1 MKKFLG
7 LTWEE
12 AIEEA
17 KEQGRSY
24 EVHEATDFEDAWL
37 EVSTEDGNGAAL
49 QFEDG
54 KVEYFEYLGWM

>member
-17 KEQGRSY
+17 KAQGRSY
-24 EVHEATDFEDAWL
+24 EVHKATDFEDAWI
-37 EVSTEDGNGAAL
+37 EISTEEGNGVAP